1 MTANSKPLFIRLR
14 VTALEDLHVGAG
26 TGGGDIDALIMRDRH
41 GRPVIRASHLR
52 GLLREAG
59 EELTRL
65 CCDTHTELDALLGRA
80 GDKRGA
86 LSLSSPRV
94 SAEVPTL
101 VWGSSARIQGGRV
114 PEPDTLRYIEYVA
127 AGTVFEAN
135 LRLVD
140 PALMPLLERLLRRV
154 DRIGGSRNRGGGLV
168 KLGWK
173 VENRA
178 DAAKARMDARGARLR
193 LVLRNREPLCLPA
206 TGHPG
211 NLIRSHSFIRG
222 QTLRGALIAWAVR
235 AGHPDPLALFGRL
248 SVGDALPLPEDVELA
263 GEVRPI
269 PLSIL
274 TRKPTGGDAERP
286 WWAGGSAEPEAF
298 DRLYLP
304 ENDREEKPKRP
315 GGHEYLYRDGDAG
328 PWLRY
333 APEMTVRLRNATP
346 KPGSLEPAELFSLEE
361 IAEDTRFQAELR
373 GDDESACREFI
384 DTFAPLLAGDWLMI
398 GRGGAPV
405 MVEFVEPAP
414 VTAKM
419 TGAEAGDTWVLTL
432 SSDLIARGEQLGF
445 LDNLDPPALCRL
457 AGIPALADCAIVD
470 DRFVETERVYG
481 FNAASGLQR
490 SPVLALRR
498 GSRWK
503 LQGAGAPALAAA
515 LATRDALGERTREGF
530 GRFRIEAGAIEVVP
544 PQGVSSETPTKRG
557 EVLRRRAK
565 ALADDRNA
573 GQGPS
578 LSQLQ
583 WLRERALAAR
593 DVEDLRK
600 LMTEVENALT
610 SRPQGRKRWQNFPI
624 QRLKEALRTIET
636 ENPENAARQLKEQ
649 QQFISLVVQWYVLKP
664 KKLKEDRA

>member
-1 MTANSKPLFIRLR
+1 MTDTSKPLFIRLLIR
-14 VTALEDLHVGAG
+14 AVEDLHVGAG
-26 TGGGDIDALIMRDRH
+26 TGGGDIDALLLRDRR

-59 EELTRL
+59 EESIRLGRATR
-65 CCDTHTELDALLGRA
+65 TELEALLGRA
-80 GDKRGA
+80 GGQRGA
-86 LSLSSPRV
+86 LSLTSPRV
-94 SAEVPTL
+94 DADVQTL
-101 VWGSSARIQGGRV
+101 IWGSSARIEGGRV

-135 LRLVD
+135 LRLAD
-140 PALMPLLERLLRRV
+140 PALKPLLERLLRRV
-154 DRIGGSRNRGGGLV
+154 DRIGGHRNRGGGLV
-168 KLGWK
+168 ELGWK
-173 VENRA
+173 AVA
-178 DAAKARMDARGARLR
+178 GGGPAARVASGGTRLR

-235 AGHPDPLALFGRL
+235 AGHPDPLALFERL
-248 SVGDALPLPEDVELA
+248 SVGDALPLPDDVKFA
-263 GEVRPI
+263 DEVRPI

-274 TRKPTGGDAERP
+274 TKKPGGGSPDRP
-286 WWAGGSAEPEAF
+286 WWAGRAAEPKAF
-298 DRLYLP
+298 DRLYVP
-304 ENDREEKPKRP
+304 EQDEEEKPKRP
-315 GGHEYLYRDGDAG
+315 GGHEYLCRDGDAG

-361 IAEDTRFQAELR
+361 IAEDTLFQAELR
-373 GDDESACREFI
+373 GDDESACREFL
-384 DTFAPLLAGDWLMI
+384 DAFAPLLAGDWLMI

-405 MVEFVEPAP
+405 VVESVAPVP

-445 LDNLDPPALCRL
+445 LDNLDPLALCRL

-503 LQGAGAPALAAA
+503 LQGSGAPALAAA

-530 GRFRIEAGAIEVVP
+530 GRFLVEAGAIEVVP
-544 PQGVSSETPTKRG
+544 HQGVSSETPTKRG

-565 ALADDRNA
+565 ALADDINA

-593 DVEDLRK
+593 DIEDLRK
-600 LMTEVENALT
+600 LMEEVKTAPAR
-610 SRPQGRKRWQNFPI
+610 RPQGGKRWQNFPI
-624 QRLKEALRTIET
+624 QRLNEALRTIET
-636 ENPENAARQLKEQ
+636 ENPDNAARQLKEQ
-649 QQFISLVVQWYVLKP
+649 QQFISLVVQWCVP
-664 KKLKEDRA
+664 KLKENRA

>member
-1 MTANSKPLFIRLR
+1 MTDTSKPLFIRLLI
-14 VTALEDLHVGAG
+14 TAVEDLHVGAG
-26 TGGGDIDALIMRDRH
+26 TGGGDIDALVLRDRCD
-41 GRPVIRASHLR
+41 RPTIRASHLR

-59 EELTRL
+59 EESIRL
-65 CCDTHTELDALLGRA
+65 GRATWTELEVLLGRA
-80 GDKRGA
+80 GGQRGA

-101 VWGSSARIQGGRV
+101 VWGSTARIEGSRV
-114 PEPDTLRYIEYVA
+114 PEPDTLRYVEYVA
-127 AGTVFEAN
+127 AGTVFKAC
-135 LRLVD
+135 LRLAD

-168 KLGWK
+168 KLGWE

-178 DAAKARMDARGARLR
+178 DAAKARVDARGTRLR

-222 QTLRGALIAWAVR
+222 QTLRGALIAWAIR
-235 AGHPDPLALFGRL
+235 AGHPDPLALFERL
-248 SVGDALPLPEDVELA
+248 SVGDALPLPEEVELA
-263 GEVRPI
+263 DAVRPI

-274 TRKPTGGDAERP
+274 TRKPAGGNPERP

-304 ENDREEKPKRP
+304 ENEQEEKPKRP
-315 GGHEYLYRDGDAG
+315 GGHEYLCRDGDAG

-346 KPGSLEPAELFSLEE
+346 KPGSQEPAELFSLEE

-373 GDDESACREFI
+373 GDDEAACRAFL
-384 DTFAPLLAGDWLMI
+384 DAFAPLLAGDWLMI

-405 MVEFVEPAP
+405 LVESVAP
-414 VTAKM
+414 VPMPAKM

-457 AGIPALADCAIVD
+457 AGLPGPADCKIVD

-503 LQGAGAPALAAA
+503 LKGPGAPALAAA

-530 GRFRIEAGAIEVVP
+530 GRFLVEAGAIEVP
-544 PQGVSSETPTKRG
+544 PPEGATAAMPDNRG

-565 ALADDRNA
+565 ALAA
-573 GQGPS
+573 QIPAVPGGPS

-593 DVEDLRK
+593 DVEDLNK
-600 LMTEVENALT
+600 LMEEVKTAPIR
-610 SRPQGRKRWQNFPI
+610 RPQGGKRWQNFPI
-624 QRLKEALRTIET
+624 QPLIEALRTIAA
-636 ENPENAARQLKEQ
+636 ENPDNAARQLEEQ
-649 QQFISLVVQWYVLKP
+649 RQFISLVVQWRVLKP
-664 KKLKEDRA
+664 EEENRR